1 MSKYT
6 LCLLREMAGGRGEA
20 CVDGVKKGDFFLIM
34 PKYDFLQLFC
44 KTVELLTSVLRHVCT
59 LER

>member
-34 PKYDFLQLFC
+34 PKYPFCVKQLSC
-44 KTVELLTSVLRHVCT
+44 
-59 LER
+59 